1 MPINVHFATTDRSG
15 ITRDS
20 ALVEGIHDAIFELA
34 VDRGVITQKRAASLL
49 KKLESARTAGQL
61 AAVGKTVAALIAP
74 HETKPVVIH
83 RNRRRRNG
91 LGVTTTRLTSALANA
106 KKAVGI
112 LVKSN
117 VDVGMIQA
125 AAIGRDSLNAML
137 KSSKRTRTV
146 NVARYDQ
153 IVAELHEVARFLPRG
168 SMAKSLLLAIHPSD

>member
-83 RNRRRRNG
+83 RNRRRRNSSAEDYDRF
-91 LGVTTTRLTSALANA
+91 LDAKHRRRLASEARLETRLERREAEAATLIGELQRGPKTVYYIN
-106 KKAVGI
+106 I
-112 LVKSN
+112 LGKN
-117 VDVGMIQA
+117 
-125 AAIGRDSLNAML
+125 GRPTGRI
-137 KSSKRTRTV
+137 KEGT
-146 NVARYDQ
+146 Y
-153 IVAELHEVARFLPRG
+153 AELVNY
-168 SMAKSLLLAIHPSD
+168 LLRNKYV